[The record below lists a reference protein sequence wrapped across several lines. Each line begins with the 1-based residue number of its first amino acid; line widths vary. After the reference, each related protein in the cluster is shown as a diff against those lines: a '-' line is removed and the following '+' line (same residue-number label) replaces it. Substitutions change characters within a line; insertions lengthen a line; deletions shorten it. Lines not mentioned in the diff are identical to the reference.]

1 MSSFSIKRQTF
12 KDPYFNNTWTYNRN
26 YISANSGR
34 KLGINTNDAD
44 YDLDISGSL
53 RTTTIVDASGST
65 GFYGNILTS
74 TSTGL
79 LWSNIF
85 DLSGQRPPT
94 GNTLFVDSV
103 YGNDTLGALNP
114 NSVPFKTISAALL
127 SAVSGNLVV
136 VNAGTYNETLTIPNG
151 VSLSGTGAQ
160 AVIIQKLNVTQN
172 TTLITVGSNCRVEN
186 FTANLSSSGNYDLI
200 GIDFPSG
207 TSITSK
213 LRNSI
218 WTITSTSTNAPT
230 IIGVR
235 SAGTSSTAY
244 NPANA
249 IQRSTINVISSSTGI
264 SRGILVSGPN
274 RFTVRDIVVYARGTG
289 TDIIGAET
297 TDASAVFEV
306 KTSTIGGTTHD
317 INRTLGTMLLGA
329 TDLLNNDANG
339 NSFTPAQ
346 APASFQYG
354 ILNSLAANRRYY
366 MVPGT
371 IAENI
376 AINESTVNPFSG
388 SKTFP
393 LYLSQD
399 SIVIEISVTTTNV
412 ISVGQSI
419 TFYLYKN
426 NTAPPVLSV
435 TLNTGETQK
444 SLTNQSAVF
453 VSGDTIQATIET
465 VGNPTGTNAAYS
477 AVVYYY

>member
-1 MSSFSIKRQTF
+1 MSSIKKYNF
-12 KDPYFNNTWTYNRN
+12 KDPYFNSTWIYHDGVIT
-26 YISANSGR
+26 ANSGR
-34 KLGINTNDAD
+34 KIGINTNTPG
-44 YDLDISGSL
+44 YELDISGSL
-53 RTTTIVDASGST
+53 RATRIVDASGST

-74 TSTGL
+74 TATGI
-79 LWSNIF
+79 LWSNVF

-94 GNTLFVDSV
+94 GNTLFVDAV

-114 NSVPFKTISAALL
+114 NSSPFKTISAALL
-127 SAVSGNLVV
+127 SALSGNLVV
-136 VNAGTYNETLTIPNG
+136 VNAGTYNETLTVPNG

-172 TTLITVGSNCRVEN
+172 TTLITTGSNCRIEN

-207 TSITSK
+207 TSINAK

-218 WTITSTSTNAPT
+218 WTITSTATGSPT

-249 IQRSTINVISSSTGI
+249 IQRSTINVISSSLGI
-264 SRGILVSGPN
+264 SRGILVSGAN
-274 RFTVRDIVVYARGTG
+274 RFAVRDIVVYARGTG
-289 TDIIGAET
+289 SDIVGVET
-297 TDASAVFEV
+297 TNAGAVFEV

-317 INRTLGTMLLGA
+317 INRTLGTMIVGA
-329 TDLLNNDANG
+329 TDILNNDANG
-339 NSFTPAQ
+339 NSFSPTQ
-346 APASFQYG
+346 SPASFQFG

-371 IAENI
+371 VPENV
-376 AINESTVNPFSG
+376 AVNESTVNPFSS

-412 ISVGQSI
+412 IAVGQSI
-419 TFYLYKN
+419 TFNLYKN
-426 NTAPPVLSV
+426 NTAPPVLTL
-435 TLNTGETQK
+435 TLNAGETSK
-444 SLTNQSAVF
+444 AITTQSAVF
-453 VSGDTIQATIET
+453 ISGDTLQATVET
-465 VGNPTGTNAAYS
+465 VGNPSGVNAAFC
-477 AVVYYY
+477 AIVYYY